1 MDDEFDP
8 QPGDRIG
15 DNIRRLRGKALTR
28 QELADKSEVS
38 VDLLKLLEQ
47 GTRNSTSLATLR
59 KLAAALDCDISDITG
74 KRTGLPNATG
84 ETAGVIAIRRALTS
98 VDHLTGTADE
108 HLPITLADARRTVT
122 YAWGSYWAGRYE
134 KLASVLPAGI
144 ADLRATQQ
152 AAQGPDKAPA
162 SELFARILWA
172 TACTL
177 VHLGHTDTAWQAV
190 KDAHTAA
197 LLGNDPLLEATLR
210 GSIGWQL
217 LVQGRQD
224 ESRAVVLNAA
234 RDIQPV
240 GDVSDAHLSVYG
252 SLLLQAATASG
263 RDQKVSLAL
272 DLADEAQ
279 TVAARLP
286 GDTKD
291 YECNFGPSQVVM
303 QRTDIHVSSEMYPE
317 AVTAAKA
324 MPFGGTGLT
333 QVSQARHLLD
343 RAAALTRL
351 GKFDDAYKLV
361 STAEKVGG
369 DQWARHQSLFRT
381 VVAELQDNDRTP
393 GLREIARRI
402 GLRG

>member
-1 MDDEFDP
+1 MDDYEP
-8 QPGDRIG
+8 QPGERIG
-15 DNIRRLRGKALTR
+15 ENIRRLRGKALTR
-28 QELADKSEVS
+28 QELADKSGVS

-47 GTRNSTSLATLR
+47 GIRNSTSLTTLR
-59 KLAAALDCDISDITG
+59 KLASALDCDVSDIVG
-74 KRTGLPNATG
+74 KRSGLPNATG
-84 ETAGVIAIRRALTS
+84 ETAGVIAIRRSLTS
-98 VDHLTGTADE
+98 VDEFTGTAEE
-108 HLPITLADARRTVT
+108 HPPISIGDARRAVT

-134 KLASVLPAGI
+134 KLATILPAGI

-152 AAQGPDKAPA
+152 AAQGADIPPA
-162 SELFARILWA
+162 SELYARILWA

-177 VHLGHTDTAWQAV
+177 VHLGHTDTAWVAI
-190 KDAHTAA
+190 KDAHAA
-197 LLGNDPLLEATLR
+197 ARLGNDPLLEATLR

-217 LVQGRQD
+217 LVQGRYD

-234 RDIQPV
+234 KDIQPI
-240 GDVSDAHLSVYG
+240 GDVPDAHLSVYG

-272 DLADEAQ
+272 DLADEARS
-279 TVAARLP
+279 VAAHLP

-303 QRTDIHVSSEMYPE
+303 QLTDIHVSSEMYPE
-317 AVTAAKA
+317 ALTTAKQ
-324 MPFGGTGLT
+324 MPLGGTGLT

-351 GKFDDAYKLV
+351 GRYADAYKLV

-369 DQWARHQSLFRT
+369 DQWARHQALFRSI
-381 VVAELQDNDRTP
+381 VAELLDNDRTT
-393 GLREIARRI
+393 GLRELASRV
-402 GLRG
+402 GVRG